1 MRCEMFV
8 NSIVSGDKVI
18 GESAM
23 FAACDRVRLLYKA
36 DRVLKVYN
44 QVSGKAWQEGLDWSF
59 DKDTNSIVFLPQSS
73 MPYITSETIAP
84 DDEHALYYPAPGANA
99 VPGRVGGGNV
109 LFDAKSFFAEN
120 QIEIDY
126 IADCTQTLLPELD
139 AMQGKKLPRFR
150 SKLAQGQTVRIKA
163 LGDSITEGYNCGKFI
178 GFAPY
183 RKPWFELFVD
193 FIMQKYQVKCD
204 WENRGINGA
213 TSEKPLLQPELL
225 EGTADLWVI
234 AYGMNDLAKRNAEEF
249 ACNLK
254 NIMAKLSENDPEAEF
269 LLVTPM
275 SGNPEWSYTPLE
287 KTAAFSEAIRQLPGD
302 DMHIL
307 CADVNKLW
315 SKVLEKKSFYDIT
328 GNGVNHP
335 NDYSHTIYAA
345 ALNALF

>member
-1 MRCEMFV
+1 MFV
-8 NSIVSGDKVI
+8 NSVVSNEVII

-23 FAACDRVRLLYKA
+23 FAACDRVRLLYQA

-44 QVSGKAWQEGLDWSF
+44 QVTNKVWQENIDWAF
-59 DKDTNSIVFLPQSS
+59 DKATNSIVLLPQSS

-84 DDEHALYYPAPGANA
+84 DDAHALYYPAPGANA

-120 QIEIDY
+120 QIEVDY
-126 IADCTQTLLPELD
+126 SVSGDQTILPELG

-150 SKLAQGQTVRIKA
+150 SKLARQENVRIIA

-183 RKPWFELFVD
+183 RKPWFELFAD
-193 FIMQKYQVKCD
+193 FIAQKYSLGCD
-204 WENRGINGA
+204 WQNRGINGA
-213 TSEKPLLQPELL
+213 GSDKPLQIMPELL
-225 EGTADLWVI
+225 DGTADLWVI
-234 AYGMNDLAKRNAEEF
+234 AYGMNDLAKRNEVEF
-249 ACNLK
+249 AENLRA
-254 NIMAKLSENDPEAEF
+254 IMSRITDHDPEAEF

-275 SGNPEWSYTPLE
+275 SGNPEWIHTPLE
-287 KTAAFSEAIRQLPGD
+287 KTAAFSEAIRKLPGSD
-302 DMHIL
+302 QHIL

-315 SKVLEKKSFYDIT
+315 SKVLEVKSFYDIT

>member
-1 MRCEMFV
+1 MFV
-8 NSIVSGDKVI
+8 NSVVSGGVVI
-18 GESAM
+18 GESGM
-23 FAACDRVRLLYKA
+23 FAACDHVRLLYKA
-36 DRVLKVYN
+36 DRVVKVYN
-44 QVSGKAWQEGLDWSF
+44 QVTGKVWQENLDWVF
-59 DKDTNSIVFLPQSS
+59 DRQSNSIIRLPESC
-73 MPYITSETIAP
+73 MPYITGETISP
-84 DDEHALYYPAPGANA
+84 DDEHALYYPAVGANA

-126 IADCTQTLLPELD
+126 IADDTQTLLPEL
-139 AMQGKKLPRFR
+139 AEQQNQRLLRFR
-150 SKLAQGQTVRIKA
+150 NKLAQGQKVCIKA

-193 FIMQKYQVKCD
+193 FIMQKYQVQCD

-213 TSEKPLLQPELL
+213 TTEKPLHLQPELL

-234 AYGMNDLAKRNAEEF
+234 AYGMNDLAKRSAEEF

-254 NIMAKLSENDPEAEF
+254 SIMAKLSENDPEAEF

-287 KTAAFSEAIRQLPGD
+287 STTKFAGAIRELPGD
-302 DMHIL
+302 DQRIL